1 MRLSIRAKVIAL
13 VVLVVLGAG
22 AVVAFRTVGSSEDQC
37 DKPLSER
44 VGGWTCYTPDP
55 DGEVGVSR

>member
-1 MRLSIRAKVIAL
+1 MRAKVIAL
-13 VVLVVLGAG
+13 VVLVVLG

-44 VGGWTCYTPDP
+44 VGGWACYTPDP

>member
-1 MRLSIRAKVIAL
+1 MRAKVIAL
-13 VVLVVLGAG
+13 VVLAVLGAG

-44 VGGWTCYTPDP
+44 VGGWACYEPDP
-55 DGEVGVSR
+55 DHEFGVSR